1 MRIDIL
7 TLFPEMVDQ
16 ALSASIIGRG
26 REAGLLDI
34 RCHNI
39 RDYSPDKRR
48 RTDDYP
54 YGGGQG
60 MVMQCEPLARCLE
73 EVQQQADGH
82 VHTVLMSPAGTVFN
96 QQKARELLAREHII
110 LVCGH
115 YEGVDQRFVDE
126 CVDEQ
131 LSIGDFV
138 LTGGELAAMV
148 ISDAVCRMVPGVLAE
163 RASFEDESHFSGVLE
178 YPQYTRPE
186 VWRDRPVPAVL
197 LSGHHG
203 NIEAWRR
210 LQSLYLTRE
219 RRPDLFSALTL
230 TRREEKLLRLLDQAL
245 EDGLV

>member
-1 MRIDIL
+1 
-7 TLFPEMVDQ
+7 
-16 ALSASIIGRG
+16 
-26 REAGLLDI
+26 
-34 RCHNI
+34 
-39 RDYSPDKRR
+39 
-48 RTDDYP
+48 
-54 YGGGQG
+54 
-60 MVMQCEPLARCLE
+60 
-73 EVQQQADGH
+73 
-82 VHTVLMSPAGTVFN
+82 MSPCGRSFDQSV
-96 QQKARELLAREHII
+96 ARELKEKWEHIV

-219 RRPDLFSALTL
+219 RRPDLFSTLALT
-230 TRREEKLLRLLDQAL
+230 RQEEKLLRLLDQAL

>member
-1 MRIDIL
+1 
-7 TLFPEMVDQ
+7 
-16 ALSASIIGRG
+16 
-26 REAGLLDI
+26 
-34 RCHNI
+34 
-39 RDYSPDKRR
+39 
-48 RTDDYP
+48 
-54 YGGGQG
+54 
-60 MVMQCEPLARCLE
+60 
-73 EVQQQADGH
+73 
-82 VHTVLMSPAGTVFN
+82 MSPAGTVFT

>member
-1 MRIDIL
+1 MR
-7 TLFPEMVDQ
+7 
-16 ALSASIIGRG
+16 
-26 REAGLLDI
+26 LLLRWMI
-34 RCHNI
+34 RNA
-39 RDYSPDKRR
+39 RFVKVRSRR
-48 RTDDYP
+48 
-54 YGGGQG
+54 
-60 MVMQCEPLARCLE
+60 CW
-73 EVQQQADGH
+73 
-82 VHTVLMSPAGTVFN
+82 
-96 QQKARELLAREHII
+96 RELLAREHII

-219 RRPDLFSALTL
+219 RRPDLFSTLTL
-230 TRREEKLLRLLDQAL
+230 TRQEEKLLRLLDQAL